1 MASDNASSGHA
12 VTQTDTK
19 REIVRALRDT
29 GPAGMATAAVAY
41 KAGVDT
47 KRAGELLRQLDRE
60 RVVECVG
67 QPGLGEGQWRL
78 VGENDE

>member
-1 MASDNASSGHA
+1 MPNDGASSGHA

-19 REIVRALRDT
+19 RAIVRALRDA

-47 KRAGELLRQLDRE
+47 KRAGEVLRALERE
-60 RVVECVG
+60 SVVECVG
-67 QPGLGEGQWRL
+67 QPGLGDGQWRL
-78 VGENDE
+78 VGENE

>member
-1 MASDNASSGHA
+1 MSERPGHA

-41 KAGVDT
+41 KAGVNT
-47 KRAGELLRQLDRE
+47 KRAGEVLRALERE
-60 RVVECVG
+60 SVVEKVG
-67 QPGLGEGQWRL
+67 APGLGDGQWRL
-78 VGENDE
+78 VGDRDE